1 MKNKF
6 LFQLKNK
13 IKIKITG
20 RNIDRF
26 LKKVISSNIEL
37 LKVKYKNRNE
47 ADILIYEK
55 DYEKVVELKSIY
67 EITTLDYYGMHKIK
81 NFMKK
86 NQVLFFFLLIGF
98 SFFLFLSNIIFEI
111 EVIHTNKDIR
121 HLILK
126 ELEEHGIYEKSFKKS
141 FQQIEQIKKQIIEK
155 YKDKIEWLEIEN
167 VGVKYI
173 IRVEERKIVDIKE
186 DTEKG
191 NIVASKDAILKKV
204 VARSGEIVRNLND
217 YVKKGDTIISGQIY
231 LNEELKNTVRAD
243 GEVFGEVW
251 YETSVEYP
259 LTYYEVK
266 ETGRQKNVYSL
277 RFLNKNFDLT
287 LHPFKTKLIEETLL
301 LKSPLL
307 PIQLSKQKQRE
318 TEIIDAIYTEEEA
331 VSKALELSRKRLE
344 ETLKEDEYI
353 ISQKNLKITINE
365 STIKVEVF
373 FTVYENITSFIK
385 IEPSEE

>member
-126 ELEEHGIYEKSFKKS
+126 ELEEHGI
-141 FQQIEQIKKQIIEK
+141 
-155 YKDKIEWLEIEN
+155 
-167 VGVKYI
+167 
-173 IRVEERKIVDIKE
+173 
-186 DTEKG
+186 
-191 NIVASKDAILKKV
+191 
-204 VARSGEIVRNLND
+204 
-217 YVKKGDTIISGQIY
+217 
-231 LNEELKNTVRAD
+231 
-243 GEVFGEVW
+243 
-251 YETSVEYP
+251 
-259 LTYYEVK
+259 
-266 ETGRQKNVYSL
+266 
-277 RFLNKNFDLT
+277 
-287 LHPFKTKLIEETLL
+287 
-301 LKSPLL
+301 
-307 PIQLSKQKQRE
+307 
-318 TEIIDAIYTEEEA
+318 
-331 VSKALELSRKRLE
+331 
-344 ETLKEDEYI
+344 
-353 ISQKNLKITINE
+353 
-365 STIKVEVF
+365 
-373 FTVYENITSFIK
+373 
-385 IEPSEE
+385 